1 MGIFDIFK
9 VKNNLDGILDLG
21 VSKLLL
27 V

>member
-9 VKNNLDGILDLG
+9 VKNNLDGILDLR